1 MVSLPQDD
9 DTIMREPS
17 TRGYLLVVAAAGLW
31 GTLGL
36 IFRALHDDFGLSA
49 LTIAFLRAGIA
60 FTLLVIVLSIVRPRL
75 LKVTPRALPFFAV
88 YGFCGVT
95 AFYFSYTQAVIQ
107 TTVTTAVVL
116 LYTAPAFVTLIA
128 WRVWREPLDARKIV
142 ALALAFIG
150 CALVARAYDPA
161 QLSLNLIGLGFGLAA
176 GFTYALYT
184 VFSKSALERF
194 SLWTA
199 LVYALLFGAL
209 FLVPLQTLDGF
220 APLVQTPGVWIFL
233 LALALGPTLGSLA
246 LYNAGLLRVPASN
259 ASVVATIEPV
269 VASALAF
276 IFLGE
281 RLEFL
286 QMVGGAMVIAGAVWL
301 SAVSTRRAA
310 PLRQPRSS

>member
-1 MVSLPQDD
+1 
-9 DTIMREPS
+9 MREPAP
-17 TRGYLLVVAAAGLW
+17 RGYLLVVVAAGLW

-150 CALVARAYDPA
+150 CALVARVYDPA
-161 QLSLNLIGLGFGLAA
+161 QLSLNVIGLVIGLAA

-209 FLVPLQTLDGF
+209 FLMPLQTLDGF
-220 APLVQTPGVWIFL
+220 APLVQTPGVWVFL
-233 LALALGPTLGSLA
+233 LALAVGPTLGSLA

>member
-1 MVSLPQDD
+1 MVSSAQDD
-9 DTIMREPS
+9 DTIMRQPS
-17 TRGYLLVVAAAGLW
+17 SRGYLFVTAAAILW

-36 IFRALHDDFGLSA
+36 LFTALHDEGLSA

-60 FTLLVIVLSIVRPRL
+60 FTILFAILAINRPQLLRVP
-75 LKVTPRALPFFAV
+75 PRALPFFAL
-88 YGFCGVT
+88 YGFCGV
-95 AFYFSYTQAVIQ
+95 AVFYVSYTQAVIL

-128 WRVWREPLDARKIV
+128 WRVWGEPLGTRKVI
-142 ALALAFIG
+142 ALTLAFVG

-161 QLSLNLIGLGFGLAA
+161 QLSLNLIGLAFGLTA
-176 GFTYALYT
+176 GLTYALYT

-194 SLWTA
+194 SPWTA
-199 LVYALLFGAL
+199 LTYALFFGAL
-209 FLVPLQTLDGF
+209 FLIPLQTPGGF
-220 APLVQTPGVWIFL
+220 APLARQPGAWIFL

-259 ASVVATIEPV
+259 ASVIATIEPV

-276 IFLGE
+276 LFLGE
-281 RLEFL
+281 RLELL

-301 SAVSTRRAA
+301 SLVK
-310 PLRQPRSS
+310 

>member
-1 MVSLPQDD
+1 MVFFLQDD

-17 TRGYLLVVAAAGLW
+17 TRGYLLVAAAAGLW

-36 IFRALHDDFGLSA
+36 LFRALHDAFGLSA

-60 FTLLVIVLSIVRPRL
+60 LTILVVVLAIIRPRL
-75 LKVTPRALPFFAV
+75 LQVPLRALPFFAV
-88 YGFCGVT
+88 YGFCGV
-95 AFYFSYTQAVIQ
+95 AAYYFSYTQAVIQ

-116 LYTAPAFVTLIA
+116 LYAAPAFVTLIA
-128 WRVWREPLDARKIV
+128 WRVWGEPLGARKII
-142 ALALAFIG
+142 ALALAFVG

-184 VFSKSALERF
+184 VFSKSALQRF

-199 LVYALLFGAL
+199 LTYALLFGTL
-209 FLVPLQTLDGF
+209 FLAPLQTLDDF
-220 APLVQTPGVWIFL
+220 APLLQPGAWAFL
-233 LALALGPTLGSLA
+233 LALAVGPTLGSLA
-246 LYNAGLLRVPASN
+246 LYSAGLRRVPASN
-259 ASVVATIEPV
+259 ASLVATIEPV
-269 VASALAF
+269 VASTLAF

-301 SAVSTRRAA
+301 SLDRTNAVLARTATR
-310 PLRQPRSS
+310 LR